1 MSKFTFKV
9 EKISY
14 YQDNKKE
21 SEDYT
26 VFMDNKLIFNGYRS
40 HIEELVKQLVL
51 ALNDRKEDKDE

>member
-21 SEDYT
+21 SEHYT